1 MKKFLVCVS
10 LFFWLVLIP
19 LGFAQ
24 TTSGNEGRQQATCKP
39 QSAQADA
46 VIRKL
51 IGTWKL
57 EVADRRLEN
66 GEVTYPL
73 GREVSGY
80 LMYDSTGHM
89 GVHLM
94 RAGRQ
99 RPEARDVIAGGYT
112 AYFGTYE
119 VNEKDGVVI
128 HHMEGNTDPN
138 LVGQDYIRY
147 YELEGDKLVL
157 TVANQAGGKLAP
169 KSPNSLRLVWRRVKC

>member
-1 MKKFLVCVS
+1 MKKLLVCISLLFLLILVS
-10 LFFWLVLIP
+10 

-24 TTSGNEGRQQATCKP
+24 TTSGKEGLRQTESKSQP
-39 QSAQADA
+39 AQADT
-46 VIRKL
+46 VMRKL

-57 EVADRRLEN
+57 EVADRRSES

-73 GREVSGY
+73 GRDVIGY

-119 VNEKDGVVI
+119 VNAKDGVVI

-157 TVANQAGGKLAP
+157 TVANQVGGKLAP
-169 KSPNSLRLVWRRVKC
+169 KSPNSLRLVWRRVK

>member
-1 MKKFLVCVS
+1 
-10 LFFWLVLIP
+10 
-19 LGFAQ
+19 
-24 TTSGNEGRQQATCKP
+24 
-39 QSAQADA
+39 
-46 VIRKL
+46 
-51 IGTWKL
+51 
-57 EVADRRLEN
+57 
-66 GEVTYPL
+66 
-73 GREVSGY
+73 
-80 LMYDSTGHM
+80 
-89 GVHLM
+89 M

-119 VNEKDGVVI
+119 VNDKDGVVI

-169 KSPNSLRLVWRRVKC
+169 KSPNSLRLVWHRVKC